1 MSREGEREKES
12 VKGREGITERGL
24 KSVAWV
30 GERVERKEG
39 RRRVIEGRKE
49 EER

>member
-12 VKGREGITERGL
+12 VEGREGITERGL